1 MTVKN
6 CPSCV
11 SGVMC
16 PYPGCKDKEKVDV
29 IGNNDVHFDLIELV
43 QSVFYSF
50 LLYHSLAAM
59 V

>member
-1 MTVKN
+1 
-6 CPSCV
+6 
-11 SGVMC
+11 MC

-50 LLYHSLAAM
+50 LLYHSSLAAM